1 MHHKACGILASRPGI
16 EPVFYALEGRV
27 LTTGPPG
34 KSFLI
39 SLDRFLGLRFLGK
52 KDIQVFIFGITLLMS
67 SPVGAQSLSC
77 VRLCDPMDC
86 RQPEFPR
93 SEYWS
98 GLPFSSPGDLP
109 NPKTEPM
116 SLVSPELAGGF
127 FTNSAT
133 WEAPISPKC

>member
-1 MHHKACGILASRPGI
+1 M
-16 EPVFYALEGRV
+16 
-27 LTTGPPG
+27 
-34 KSFLI
+34 SF
-39 SLDRFLGLRFLGK
+39 
-52 KDIQVFIFGITLLMS
+52 
-67 SPVGAQSLSC
+67 PVGAQSLSC

-93 SEYWS
+93 PEYWS

-133 WEAPISPKC
+133 WEAHSAGTTQMFRYLLNGNTCQGTVPNTD